1 MTKKCTA
8 QQPETA
14 VVESSSS
21 QDYEEWFRLNGK
33 IRKLTDEIEALEKT
47 QTKRNCK
54 SSLQDPC
61 KCDLCTMV
69 RERYGKLQAL
79 GPRHR
84 ALSAKLANRAALRS
98 ARSGMRGKDIADE
111 LESLRANIGSCADKF
126 RRKADLDFAELCR
139 NVKGELGL
147 KLSEKQAFAFAI
159 ARPLNSPAPSIP
171 PWDHF

>member
-1 MTKKCTA
+1 
-8 QQPETA
+8 
-14 VVESSSS
+14 
-21 QDYEEWFRLNGK
+21 
-33 IRKLTDEIEALEKT
+33 
-47 QTKRNCK
+47 
-54 SSLQDPC
+54 
-61 KCDLCTMV
+61 MV

-111 LESLRANIGSCADKF
+111 LESLRAKIGSCADKF

-147 KLSEKQAFAFAI
+147 KLSEKQAFAFSI
-159 ARPLNSPAPSIP
+159 ARLLNSPAPSIP